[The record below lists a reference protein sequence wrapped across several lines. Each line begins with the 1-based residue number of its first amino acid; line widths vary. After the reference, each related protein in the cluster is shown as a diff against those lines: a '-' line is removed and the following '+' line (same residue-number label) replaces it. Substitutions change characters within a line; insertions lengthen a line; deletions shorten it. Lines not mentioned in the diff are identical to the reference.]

1 MRSILPSALLQGLAD
16 DVSLVFCT
24 MNERHEER
32 ILSAEQHGVDGL
44 DLRILAAL
52 SEHPD
57 APIKQ
62 LAAALGIPA
71 STCAFRLRSL
81 RARGVILGLRLQ
93 LDPAALGRPVQAVI
107 RVRLGNHSKTGVEA
121 LFDALEAT
129 EGVLQVFHIAGA
141 DDFLVHVAVADAA
154 ALRDIVLERITV
166 HDVVRATETQLVFER
181 RDGSGL
187 ATPR

>member
-1 MRSILPSALLQGLAD
+1 MTSGQQ
-16 DVSLVFCT
+16 T
-24 MNERHEER
+24 
-32 ILSAEQHGVDGL
+32 VDAL
-44 DLRILAAL
+44 DLRIIAAL
-52 SEHPD
+52 SGRPD
-57 APIKQ
+57 APIKE
-62 LAAALGIPA
+62 LASALGIPA

-81 RARGVILGLRLQ
+81 RSRGVILGLRLV

-107 RVRLGNHSKTGVEA
+107 RVRLGTHSKPGVEA
-121 LFDALEAT
+121 LFDALAST

-181 RDGSGL
+181 RDGAGVVSAG
-187 ATPR
+187 

>member
-1 MRSILPSALLQGLAD
+1 M
-16 DVSLVFCT
+16 T
-24 MNERHEER
+24 T
-32 ILSAEQHGVDGL
+32 EQHAIDAL
-44 DLRILAAL
+44 DLRIIAAL
-52 SEHPD
+52 SDRPD
-57 APIKQ
+57 APIKD
-62 LAAALGIPA
+62 LAAVLEIPA

-81 RARGVILGLRLQ
+81 RTRGVILGLRLL
-93 LDPAALGRPVQAVI
+93 LDPAALGRPLQAVI

-129 EGVLQVFHIAGA
+129 DGVLQVFHIAGA

-181 RDGSGL
+181 RDGVGL
-187 ATPR
+187 MPSR

>member
-1 MRSILPSALLQGLAD
+1 LI
-16 DVSLVFCT
+16 
-24 MNERHEER
+24 
-32 ILSAEQHGVDGL
+32 AEQHGVDAL
-44 DLRILAAL
+44 DLRILTAL
-52 SEHPD
+52 SAQPD
-57 APIKQ
+57 APVKQ

-81 RARGVILGLRLQ
+81 RSRGVIQGLRLQ
-93 LDPAALGRPVQAVI
+93 LDPGALGRPVQAVI

-181 RDGSGL
+181 RDGAGV
-187 ATPR
+187 AAPR

>member
-1 MRSILPSALLQGLAD
+1 
-16 DVSLVFCT
+16 
-24 MNERHEER
+24 
-32 ILSAEQHGVDGL
+32 LSTGQHAVDAL
-44 DLRILAAL
+44 DLRIVAAL
-52 SEHPD
+52 AERPE
-57 APIKQ
+57 APIKE

-81 RARGVILGLRLQ
+81 KARGVILGTRLL

-107 RVRLGNHSKTGVEA
+107 RVRLGNHSKAGVEA
-121 LFDALEAT
+121 LFDALAAT
-129 EGVLQVFHIAGA
+129 AGVLQVFHIAGA

-181 RDGSGL
+181 RDGAGVT
-187 ATPR
+187 AAR